1 MSQKK
6 IFRCQDCGYETEVYE
21 GRGFNPGINIFFC
34 DINNLLSYH
43 FNTQLALDILPIYTI
58 IDMIETAG

>member
-1 MSQKK
+1 MSKTLLRQWVASCS
-6 IFRCQDCGYETEVYE
+6 RT
-21 GRGFNPGINIFFC
+21 FFC